1 VGGAPEV
8 AEALGIAETTVKF
21 HLKHLFEKTGA
32 GRQADLVKLVAGHMS
47 PLA

>member
-1 VGGAPEV
+1 MLAENPLRTNFQQRYEEIV
-8 AEALGIAETTVKF
+8 AMQRIF
-21 HLKHLFEKTGA
+21 DKTCT